1 MQFTTITFAS
11 LVAIAAAAPSG
22 YKECQ
27 PGTYSC
33 TTNPE
38 TGCPGW
44 QTCDVTGSWVYSGD
58 CPPDTVC
65 KFLHQNGSPYCVPA
79 DFWLTSS

>member
-1 MQFTTITFAS
+1 MKFIAVTFAS
-11 LVAIAAAAPSG
+11 LVALAAAERG
-22 YKECQ
+22 CR

-33 TTNPE
+33 TTNPK

-44 QTCDVTGSWVYSGD
+44 QTCDITRRWVYSGD

-65 KFLHQNGSPYCVPA
+65 KFHQQNGSPYCVPP
-79 DFWLTSS
+79 DFVIP